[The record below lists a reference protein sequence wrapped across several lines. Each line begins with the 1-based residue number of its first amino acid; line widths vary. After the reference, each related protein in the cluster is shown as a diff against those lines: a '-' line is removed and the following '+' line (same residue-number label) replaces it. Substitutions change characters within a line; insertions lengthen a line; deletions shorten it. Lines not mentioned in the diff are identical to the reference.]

1 MVTSSKVTALG
12 AAVAAGVT
20 AGVWKLGQ
28 KMGDI
33 TVFRSTASSL
43 LIFLT
48 RLDEKT
54 SNRTLIRDISKLCS
68 SETENLN
75 GHAILT
81 ETSFQVQN

>member
-1 MVTSSKVTALG
+1 MTALG

-43 LIFLT
+43 LILLT

-54 SNRTLIRDISKLCS
+54 GNRRLLKDISKP
-68 SETENLN
+68 
-75 GHAILT
+75 
-81 ETSFQVQN
+81 